1 MVLCDLCPRHDII
14 GYSNECLLSE
24 FPRARWMKMSK
35 KYWSKSSPCVR
46 TSPRRSKA
54 GHWPLVVHLMLDPEL
69 LATTAIVLF
78 RGITVTLVIELLP
91 FPEASFWGWVPGE
104 DCPPQNRLETSK
116 QQGWK
121 MLSSLLIPE
130 LGSSTLRSQ
139 VPMLAAGI
147 VLGTCPAEG
156 LHHWVTHGCTTQ
168 PCFRSYAQAVPL
180 SAAVFFL
187 PLVSYPQNM
196 T

>member
-1 MVLCDLCPRHDII
+1 MVLRDLCPSHDIV
-14 GYSNECLLSE
+14 GYSNECLLLE

-46 TSPRRSKA
+46 TSPRRSKVDSLA

-69 LATTAIVLF
+69 LATTAIVLI

-116 QQGWK
+116 QQRRK

-130 LGSSTLRSQ
+130 LGSSTL
-139 VPMLAAGI
+139 VAGI
-147 VLGTCPAEG
+147 LLGTCPAEG
-156 LHHWVTHGCTTQ
+156 LHHWVTHRCSTQ
-168 PCFRSYAQAVPL
+168 PCFRSYTQAVPF
-180 SAAVFFL
+180 STAVFFL
-187 PLVSYPQNM
+187 PLVSYPPNM